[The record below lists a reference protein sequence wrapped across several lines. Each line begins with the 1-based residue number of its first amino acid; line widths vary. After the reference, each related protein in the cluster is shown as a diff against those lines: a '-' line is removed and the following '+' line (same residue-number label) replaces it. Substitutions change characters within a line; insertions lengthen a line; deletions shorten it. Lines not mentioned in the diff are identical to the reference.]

1 MNTKL
6 SNRVEKLQESE
17 TLKMAKLARQ
27 LIADGK
33 DIINLSIGEPDFDTP
48 DHIKEAAI
56 KAIND
61 NITHYPPVAGFSELR
76 QVIAKKY
83 NTDFMCDYDFNQVI
97 VSSGAKQS
105 LSNAILSLLD
115 VGDEVIVPS
124 PYWVSYPEMIKLSG
138 ADMVVIKAGIDT
150 NYKITPQQLEE
161 AITDKTRMFLFS
173 SPSNPSGGVYCL
185 GELEELAKV
194 FRKYPNII
202 IVADEIYDHINYV
215 GGPCS
220 FAMIKDLRDRVV
232 IVNGVSKG
240 FAMTGWRIGYMVAPL
255 WLATACNKL
264 QGQLTSGPCT
274 ISQMAAL
281 EALSS
286 SLSST
291 YKMRDEFKK
300 RREIV
305 VSMLSKISGVKTN
318 VPDGAF
324 YSLIDITSFFGKSY
338 GNYTIED
345 SSDLAM
351 FLLEDGNVSVVT
363 GSAFGVPEC
372 VRISFATSE
381 DNLRK
386 AIGRIESSLKKLK

>member
-372 VRISFATSE
+372 ARISFATSE